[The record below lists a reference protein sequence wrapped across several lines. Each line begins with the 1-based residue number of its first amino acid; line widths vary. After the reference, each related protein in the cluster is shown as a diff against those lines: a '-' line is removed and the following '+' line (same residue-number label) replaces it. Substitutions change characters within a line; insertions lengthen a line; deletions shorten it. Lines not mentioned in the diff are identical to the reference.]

1 MTVQLSKGLVWL
13 TAVIFL
19 LFGVVCLVAPAAV
32 IHAAT
37 GATLSHP
44 IGLIDLRATYGGMSL
59 GVGAMLAL
67 LTTSPQRI
75 RLGLLSVMA
84 LMLCMAGGRVLGMFI
99 AGDTNA
105 VMVAYLLLEIV
116 AASVAALL
124 LRSGARQGAFA
135 AG

>member
-1 MTVQLSKGLVWL
+1 MTLQLSKGLVWL

-19 LFGVVCLVAPAAV
+19 LFGLACVVAPAAV

-37 GATLSHP
+37 GATVTHP

-84 LMLCMAGGRVLGMFI
+84 LMLCMAGGRSLGMLI

-105 VMVAYLLLEIV
+105 MMVVYLVLEIA
-116 AASVAALL
+116 AASIAGLL
-124 LRSGARQGAFA
+124 LRSGARHGAFA
-135 AG
+135 AV